1 MNMVCLKFVICI
13 HLRNT
18 IKGGLVCV
26 NVITKVFTELHKVQP
41 YLRLVIDHQQVSKS
55 IKAEVLAVFWAGAF
69 SCVLTKCHN
78 LPMRGMPQQI
88 HSKVTLCNSQ
98 ITYKNNKHYILASI
112 GLNMLKF
119 MIVNL

>member
-1 MNMVCLKFVICI
+1 M
-13 HLRNT
+13 
-18 IKGGLVCV
+18 CV
-26 NVITKVFTELHKVQP
+26 NKMPQSSNE
-41 YLRLVIDHQQVSKS
+41 
-55 IKAEVLAVFWAGAF
+55 
-69 SCVLTKCHN
+69 
-78 LPMRGMPQQI
+78 GMPQQI

>member
-1 MNMVCLKFVICI
+1 MNMVCLKFVIDI

-41 YLRLVIDHQQVSKS
+41 YLRLVIDYQQVSRGFGSFLGWS
-55 IKAEVLAVFWAGAF
+55 ILM
-69 SCVLTKCHN
+69 CVNKMPQSSN
-78 LPMRGMPQQI
+78 EGMPQQI

-98 ITYKNNKHYILASI
+98 ITYKNNEHYILASI